1 MIEAY
6 LPLFLLLLGCAIFI
20 WFTTS
25 RKMLTQSGALLA
37 VAIGL
42 WILYQCGDIYLI
54 PLFFFFISSTLLGK
68 MLKVKEVSSDQ
79 KHGKPRDAFQVF
91 CNGGIYALLP
101 CFVGW
106 SCTTSFSIEL
116 AMFASLSV
124 STADT
129 WASEIGIFLRG
140 RTYDILRFQ
149 PIAVGASGG
158 VSLGGTLGGLLGAIC
173 LGGLGMLYYRLDNPF
188 YNGFYPLV
196 LAGFIGMLLD
206 SVLGALVQARYLNPE
221 TGAITDVPV
230 PGARLYSGVTWLTN
244 DWVNLI
250 SNVLVSGFVLWL
262 GTQYR

>member
-1 MIEAY
+1 MFKIWHLFVL
-6 LPLFLLLLGCAIFI
+6 LPCCALFI

-25 RKMLTQSGALLA
+25 RKMLTQGGALLA
-37 VAIGL
+37 VGMGL
-42 WILYQCGDIYLI
+42 WVIYQCGYEYLL

-68 MLKVKEVSSDQ
+68 LLKVKAILSDQ

-101 CFVGW
+101 GCISW
-106 SCTTSFSIEL
+106 SFTSYFSLEL

-140 RTYDILRFQ
+140 RTYDILRFR

-158 VSLGGTLGGLLGAIC
+158 VSLGGTLGGLLGAVC
-173 LGGLGMLYYRLDNPF
+173 LSSLGMFFFKSDV
-188 YNGFYPLV
+188 PLKV
-196 LAGFIGMLLD
+196 VFFPIAIAGFIGMLLD
-206 SVLGALVQARYLNPE
+206 SVLGALVQARYQDPE
-221 TGAITDVPV
+221 TGAITDIPV
-230 PGARLYSGVTWLTN
+230 PGARLYSGVAWMTN

-262 GTQYR
+262 GTQYK

>member
-6 LPLFLLLLGCAIFI
+6 WPLFPLLLCCALFV

-25 RKMLTQSGALLA
+25 RKMLTQGGALLA
-37 VAIGL
+37 VVMGL
-42 WILYQCGDIYLI
+42 WVIYQCGYDYLL
-54 PLFFFFISSTLLGK
+54 PFFFFFISSTLLGK
-68 MLKVKEVSSDQ
+68 LLKVKNIASDQ

-91 CNGGIYALLP
+91 CNGGIYTLLP
-101 CFVGW
+101 CCIGW
-106 SCTTSFSIEL
+106 GFANQFSIEL

-140 RTYDILRFQ
+140 RTYDILRFR

-158 VSLGGTLGGLLGAIC
+158 VSLGGTLGGLLGAVC
-173 LGGLGMLYYRLDNPF
+173 LSSLGMLFLN
-188 YNGFYPLV
+188 NVLLTLV

-206 SVLGALVQARYLNPE
+206 SVLGALVQARYQDPE
-221 TGAITDVPV
+221 TGAITDIPV
-230 PGARLYSGVTWLTN
+230 PGAGLYSGVAWMTN

-262 GTQYR
+262 GTHIK

>member
-6 LPLFLLLLGCAIFI
+6 LPLFLLLPCCALFI

-101 CFVGW
+101 CCIGW
-106 SCTTSFSIEL
+106 GFANQFSIEL

-140 RTYDILRFQ
+140 RTYDILRFR

-158 VSLGGTLGGLLGAIC
+158 VSLGGTLGGLLGAVC
-173 LGGLGMLYYRLDNPF
+173 LSSLGMLYYRLDNPF
-188 YNGFYPLV
+188 YNGFYTLV

-206 SVLGALVQARYLNPE
+206 SVLGALVQARYQDPE

-230 PGARLYSGVTWLTN
+230 PGARLYSGVAWMTN

-250 SNVLVSGFVLWL
+250 SNALISGSVLWL
-262 GTQYR
+262 SKHF